1 MEEYRKLNARRKLKI
16 IGVISIIIC
25 LVIIVSGCSVLTG
38 QTSSTS
44 SPNQSATAA
53 AGSQRPTS
61 SGGNATLSQPTLS
74 SGSTTK
80 DQGADPLSQLLG
92 SRSASLQIVGLLT
105 ILSIAPAILIMLTGF
120 TRIIIVLS
128 ITRNALGL
136 QQMPPNQ
143 VLVALALFITF
154 FVMAPVFNQIETQ
167 AVDPYMNQQITAQQ
181 AIDIAKKPIE
191 EFMLKQTYKSD
202 MDLFVGISKQESV
215 SNVEDLPLSTV
226 IPAYITSEIKRGFQ
240 MGFFIYI
247 PFIVIDMVVAST
259 LMAMGMMMLPP
270 TMISLPFKVLL
281 FVLVDGW
288 ALTIQTLISSFN
300 T

>member
-1 MEEYRKLNARRKLKI
+1 M
-16 IGVISIIIC
+16 
-25 LVIIVSGCSVLTG
+25 
-38 QTSSTS
+38 
-44 SPNQSATAA
+44 
-53 AGSQRPTS
+53 
-61 SGGNATLSQPTLS
+61 
-74 SGSTTK
+74 
-80 DQGADPLSQLLG
+80 SQLLG

-105 ILSIAPAILIMLTGF
+105 VLSIAPAILIMLTGF

-128 ITRNALGL
+128 LTRNALGL

-167 AVDPYMNQQITAQQ
+167 AVDPYINQQITAQQ
-181 AIDIAKKPIE
+181 AIDVAKKPIR
-191 EFMLKQTYKSD
+191 EFMLKQTYKTD
-202 MDLFVGISKQESV
+202 MDLFVGISKQENISSV
-215 SNVEDLPLSTV
+215 DDIPMSTI

-240 MGFFIYI
+240 IGFFIFI

-288 ALTIQTLISSFN
+288 ALTIQTLVSSFN

>member
-1 MEEYRKLNARRKLKI
+1 MEEYRKLNTRRKLKI

-25 LVIIVSGCSVLTG
+25 LVIIVNGCSVLTG

-44 SPNQSATAA
+44 SPNQSAAA
-53 AGSQRPTS
+53 ASQSPTS
-61 SGGNATLSQPTLS
+61 SGQIATPTLPAIN

-181 AIDIAKKPIE
+181 AVDIAQKPIK

-202 MDLFVGISKQESV
+202 LDLFAGISKQASV
-215 SNVEDLPLSTV
+215 TNVDDIPLSTV